1 MGYKFDNEFD
11 KFFKREQELVQELLQ
26 KYDYSRNE

>member
-11 KFFKREQELVQELLQ
+11 KFFKREQELAQELVQ
-26 KYDYSRNE
+26 KHDYSRIV

>member
-11 KFFKREQELVQELLQ
+11 KFFKREQELVKELLQ

>member
-26 KYDYSRNE
+26 KYDY